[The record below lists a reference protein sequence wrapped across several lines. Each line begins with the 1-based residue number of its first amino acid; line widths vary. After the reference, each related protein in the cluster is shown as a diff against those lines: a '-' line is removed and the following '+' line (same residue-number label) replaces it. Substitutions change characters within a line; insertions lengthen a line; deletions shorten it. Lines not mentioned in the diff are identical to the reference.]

1 MKVVLEETLPGI
13 FSQAFRTIRRHPLL
27 ANVRHLCIRGGNL
40 VTGNPKLIT
49 KAVGRLLRSMG
60 PLENLTLDNCDP
72 RPYLDAFLD
81 TPLFPKAIQPTSFP
95 PVKELTIINPVQ
107 LFYHKEYA
115 TAIVRLARSQHAREV
130 PFESVVFRMI
140 VPLAFFRT
148 MVPLVAIDELAAFVN
163 TVKLYDETPSDE
175 DES

>member
-1 MKVVLEETLPGI
+1 MKMLLEETLPGI
-13 FSQAFRTIRRHPLL
+13 FSQAFQTIRSHPLL

-40 VTGNPKLIT
+40 VTHNPKLVT
-49 KAVGRLLRSMG
+49 EAVGRLLGSMG

-72 RPYLDAFLD
+72 LQYLDAFLD
-81 TPLFPKAIQPTSFP
+81 TPLFPEAIQPTPFP

-107 LFYHKEYA
+107 LFHDGEYA

-130 PFESVVFRMI
+130 PFERVVFRTI
-140 VPLAFFRT
+140 IPPIFLCT
-148 MVPLVAIDELAAFVN
+148 MVPLVVIDELAAFVN
-163 TVKLYDETPSDE
+163 TVKLYDETLSDE